1 MRVTDFPSEIER
13 PSLPVTPAPIHRP
26 PALGSPDEYTSDQLP
41 AAKGVPNQEDW
52 NPLVRLEELRRRQSG
67 VLDNPESLVERL
79 TKILY
84 KES

>member
-1 MRVTDFPSEIER
+1 MYF
-13 PSLPVTPAPIHRP
+13 
-26 PALGSPDEYTSDQLP
+26 YTSFERRTYTGNLQ
-41 AAKGVPNQEDW
+41 
-52 NPLVRLEELRRRQSG
+52 NPSVSLEELRRRQSG